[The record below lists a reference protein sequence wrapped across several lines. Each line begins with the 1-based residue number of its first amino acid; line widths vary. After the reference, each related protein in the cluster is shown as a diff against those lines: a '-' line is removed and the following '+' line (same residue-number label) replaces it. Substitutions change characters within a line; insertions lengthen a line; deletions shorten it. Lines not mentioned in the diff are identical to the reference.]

1 MSVKA
6 KARNKQKLYTITGY
20 VLDFETDDDSRGLF
34 VSTEY
39 DEDFIVKLDRVG
51 EELFDYLDDLVE
63 VNGYVEFDD
72 DGDRYITV
80 KSFSV
85 IDDEDDEYGDDDE
98 GFEGFDDADW
108 D

>member
-1 MSVKA
+1 MSVKT
-6 KARNKQKLYTITGY
+6 KAHNKQKSFTITGY

-34 VSTEY
+34 ISTEY

-51 EELFDYLDDLVE
+51 EELFDHLDDLVE
-63 VNGYVEFDD
+63 ANGYVEYDD

-80 KSFSV
+80 KSFNV
-85 IDDEDDEYGDDDE
+85 IDEDDDDYDDDE
-98 GFEGFDDADW
+98 GFDSFDDDDW